1 MKHGKIAA
9 KALLLAGAFL
19 FVISPAYGAT
29 LTATPDHAEFGTI
42 DEGINAAVTVV
53 IENTGSSQVEITNV
67 QTS

>member
-9 KALLLAGAFL
+9 KAFLLAGAFL

-29 LTATPDHAEFGTI
+29 ITATPDHIDFGTI
-42 DEGINAAVTVV
+42 DEGINAVATIV
-53 IENTGSSQVEITNV
+53 IENRGESRVEITNV